1 MAERIVDVLE
11 VIEVEDMPVVLMK
24 PTRSLSVMVRLRVR
38 NVKPTSRS
46 FQ

>member
-1 MAERIVDVLE
+1 MKI
-11 VIEVEDMPVVLMK
+11 ISSMPVALMK

-38 NVKPTSRS
+38 NLKPTSRS